1 MFKVMLAGNIKK
13 EQEENIEFPVYASPK
28 IDGVRMYVKD
38 STGYSRS
45 NKTIPNKHVQS
56 LIKNFGDALEGFDG
70 ELVVGLPNDPDVY
83 NKTSGAVRREASV
96 PDVHF
101 CVFDYF
107 TPTELGYEDRFWQL
121 RDKIKGSKEL
131 ASNPFIE
138 LVEPELINNLQE
150 LEDYERKILAMGY
163 EGVILRSISGT
174 YKLGRSTFN
183 EGGML
188 KLKRF
193 IDSEAEIVGYEEL
206 MHNNNPA
213 TINELGR
220 TTRSSHKENL
230 VGSDMLGAL
239 VCKTSEGVSF
249 KIGTGFTEEQ
259 RYKFWCHRETLI
271 GKFAKFKYFP
281 AGVKVAPRHPVFL
294 GFRETWDMP
303 IISTCY

>member
-131 ASNPFIE
+131 A
-138 LVEPELINNLQE
+138 
-150 LEDYERKILAMGY
+150 
-163 EGVILRSISGT
+163 
-174 YKLGRSTFN
+174 
-183 EGGML
+183 
-188 KLKRF
+188 
-193 IDSEAEIVGYEEL
+193 
-206 MHNNNPA
+206 
-213 TINELGR
+213 
-220 TTRSSHKENL
+220 
-230 VGSDMLGAL
+230 
-239 VCKTSEGVSF
+239 
-249 KIGTGFTEEQ
+249 
-259 RYKFWCHRETLI
+259 
-271 GKFAKFKYFP
+271 
-281 AGVKVAPRHPVFL
+281 
-294 GFRETWDMP
+294 
-303 IISTCY
+303 